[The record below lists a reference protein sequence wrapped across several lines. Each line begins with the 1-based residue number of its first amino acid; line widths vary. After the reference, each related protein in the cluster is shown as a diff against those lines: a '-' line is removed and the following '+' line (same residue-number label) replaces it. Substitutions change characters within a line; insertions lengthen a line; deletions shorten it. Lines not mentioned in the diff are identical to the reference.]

1 MADDLK
7 RRLRANRGEHSAIHV
22 LSSLTEQ
29 KLSSRY
35 PMRYVPDIPGFRTLT
50 KQEIKRDARDIDKN
64 LTFMHNNNDN
74 DSDDETT
81 GYVMSSMNPPC
92 GDESHLFHKIKRL
105 EKWKSNPNLK
115 NKEIDTKKH
124 EVNNAKKELDDLIS
138 EQDRWFFY
146 LQLARLKLTES
157 LMQCRDRNNHLIH
170 DNKQLYNLSI
180 VECGPSNRKRRSLAI
195 RDILDDLVER
205 ENLLTSKIN
214 EYERVVAEASVTN
227 TKYAGGFTLP
237 ITSISVDELDYEED
251 IKKIRSFKSDETILD
266 GNSKTNDKVNSH
278 EVSNSNKNVN
288 KDNNKTETGDEN
300 IQIDL
305 LNMFNSIEETIRLCQ
320 DTILNIDQFLP
331 NDDEKEVTLND
342 TGISKRE
349 NGWVCNPGIEWEKKV
364 ANPIINIGEQEQLW
378 SKTIDS
384 MLSTQTRRKRRLQS
398 GAPLPI
404 SSFVISRTPYDMPL
418 LLSPLSQ
425 YEDRFIG
432 TIVGDKN
439 VINPDNIN
447 NKGLSYEEKKTVER
461 CRIQSN
467 AASAETKLRH
477 LALANIEWSKQLNE
491 SKNALLRA
499 EAIHEQA
506 VQDDLLES
514 KYIRKE
520 LISHGIAKSDPNDP
534 PLSPL
539 LPIETLRNN
548 NLVNENNKAANFL
561 QKGGTKR
568 GCITINAKKNPIVY
582 IQNYKAA
589 AAATAVANMT
599 TNETIS
605 EDNGEEVISTTV
617 IENKKTTTLGDNK
630 AKGGR
635 RR

>member
-1 MADDLK
+1 MSDDLK
-7 RRLRANRGEHSAIHV
+7 RRLRANRGEHSAINV
-22 LSSLTEQ
+22 LSSLTDQ
-29 KLSSRY
+29 KVSSRY
-35 PMRYVPDIPGFRTLT
+35 PMRSVPDIPGFRTLT
-50 KQEIKRDARDIDKN
+50 KQEVKRDVRDVEKHV
-64 LTFMHNNNDN
+64 TFMHNNNN
-74 DSDDETT
+74 DSDDEAT

-92 GDESHLFHKIKRL
+92 GDESHLLHKFKRL

-115 NKEIDTKKH
+115 NKELDFKRN
-124 EVNNAKKELDDLIS
+124 EVNKAKKELDDLIS
-138 EQDRWFFY
+138 QEDRWFFY

-157 LMQCRDRNNHLIH
+157 LMQCRDRNNHLVH

-180 VECGPSNRKRRSLAI
+180 NECGPSNRKRRSLAI

-214 EYERVVAEASVTN
+214 EYERVVAEAAATN

-251 IKKIRSFKSDETILD
+251 TKKLRSFKSHELHL
-266 GNSKTNDKVNSH
+266 GNNSKTNDKINSH
-278 EVSNSNKNVN
+278 EVINGNKNGN
-288 KDNNKTETGDEN
+288 KDNNKTETDCEN
-300 IQIDL
+300 IEIDL
-305 LNMFNSIEETIRLCQ
+305 FSMFTTIEETIRLSQ
-320 DTILNIDQFLP
+320 DALLNIDQFLP
-331 NDDEKEVTLND
+331 NDDEKDVTVND
-342 TGISKRE
+342 TGTKKE
-349 NGWVCNPGIEWEKKV
+349 GGWVCNPGIEWEKKV
-364 ANPIINIGEQEQLW
+364 ADPMINIGEQEQVW
-378 SKTIDS
+378 STTIDS
-384 MLSTQTRRKRRLQS
+384 MLSTHTRRKRRLQS

-425 YEDRFIG
+425 YEDRFMG
-432 TIVGDKN
+432 TIIGDKN
-439 VINPDNIN
+439 VLNPDSIN
-447 NKGLSYEEKKTVER
+447 NKGLSYEERKTVER
-461 CRIQSN
+461 CRIQSC
-467 AASAETKLRH
+467 AASAETRLRH

-499 EAIHEQA
+499 EAVHEQA

-520 LISHGIAKSDPNDP
+520 LISHGIAQSNPNDP

-548 NLVNENNKAANFL
+548 NLVNENTNKVGNFP
-561 QKGGTKR
+561 QKGVTKR
-568 GCITINAKKNPIVY
+568 GCITINSKKNPIVH

-589 AAATAVANMT
+589 AAAAANMIA
-599 TNETIS
+599 NETNS
-605 EDNGEEVISTTV
+605 EEVIPNTEAV
-617 IENKKTTTLGDNK
+617 IETKKTTSSDNK
-630 AKGGR
+630 PKGGR

>member
-1 MADDLK
+1 
-7 RRLRANRGEHSAIHV
+7 
-22 LSSLTEQ
+22 
-29 KLSSRY
+29 
-35 PMRYVPDIPGFRTLT
+35 
-50 KQEIKRDARDIDKN
+50 
-64 LTFMHNNNDN
+64 
-74 DSDDETT
+74 
-81 GYVMSSMNPPC
+81 
-92 GDESHLFHKIKRL
+92 
-105 EKWKSNPNLK
+105 
-115 NKEIDTKKH
+115 
-124 EVNNAKKELDDLIS
+124 
-138 EQDRWFFY
+138 
-146 LQLARLKLTES
+146 
-157 LMQCRDRNNHLIH
+157 MQCRDRNNHLIH

-364 ANPIINIGEQEQLW
+364 ADPIINIGEQEQLW

-568 GCITINAKKNPIVY
+568 GCITINAKKKSNSIY
-582 IQNYKAA
+582 SK
-589 AAATAVANMT
+589 
-599 TNETIS
+599 
-605 EDNGEEVISTTV
+605 
-617 IENKKTTTLGDNK
+617 L
-630 AKGGR
+630 
-635 RR
+635 